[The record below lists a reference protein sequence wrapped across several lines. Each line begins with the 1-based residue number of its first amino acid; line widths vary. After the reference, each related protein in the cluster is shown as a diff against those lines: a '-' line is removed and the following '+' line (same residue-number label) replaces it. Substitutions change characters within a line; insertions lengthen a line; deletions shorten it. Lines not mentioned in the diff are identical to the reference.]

1 MPTLGFGV
9 HASILGTSYTMSHTS
24 ITKANA
30 TKVRN
35 AKRGTWDVLS

>member
-1 MPTLGFGV
+1 
-9 HASILGTSYTMSHTS
+9 MSHTS

-35 AKRGTWDVLS
+35 AKRGTWDVLSWFDIHTCLDLN